1 MSVVGEEQLG
11 SGVSIRRR
19 SWQIEGVSEEG
30 GLGRVFSTGRDVVSA
45 SEMVGERAL
54 HYTASLKNQD
64 WPRRASQTKK
74 KTGLRRKKIP
84 G

>member
-1 MSVVGEEQLG
+1 MFFFIFLSLFPSSSFLDCGVMSVVGEEQLG

-30 GLGRVFSTGRDVVSA
+30 GLGRVFLTGRDVVSA

-54 HYTASLKNQD
+54 H
-64 WPRRASQTKK
+64 
-74 KTGLRRKKIP
+74 
-84 G
+84 